1 MFQKTRAISLKKA
14 VQQENP
20 KIKNFCAACFDG
32 IYPTGDI
39 TPDLLEDI
47 EADLNI
53 VLPVQRFLELE
64 AEGAIGSLA
73 PTSYSFMGYQMNN
86 SEWRQKY
93 GPEVAGLMKDEAV
106 DAVLL
111 TPA

>member
-1 MFQKTRAISLKKA
+1 MQTKTEFVAQNSDEAAVARKIGADKVIYQTLAALKKA

-47 EADLNI
+47 EADRRAA
-53 VLPVQRFLELE
+53 QDAQLELN
-64 AEGAIGSLA
+64 L
-73 PTSYSFMGYQMNN
+73 
-86 SEWRQKY
+86 
-93 GPEVAGLMKDEAV
+93 
-106 DAVLL
+106 
-111 TPA
+111 